1 MFEILDMLSL
11 PGNPAKP
18 NDDAFCHSERL
29 AAVFDGATGLGEQ
42 ILPVD
47 SDAAWIARRGA
58 EGLIL
63 HEAENLSPREILRR
77 AAADAEKQFLE
88 LRLRPPAQT
97 YEIPFASMMFVSSQT
112 NGIEALWFGDC
123 AALVKPPGETTRIIG
138 DALDKR
144 AAEAA
149 RVAKLA
155 AARNLAPAAG
165 VSRAEY
171 LPALRA
177 ARNRV
182 NTVEGSWAFSPDI
195 RCADHAQSTT
205 FAAPTGT
212 QMLLVSDGFLALA
225 SDYNRY
231 DADGLLEAASS
242 KGLRALYNEIRDIE
256 NADPEGRKFP
266 RFKKSDDATAIFL
279 KVV

>member
-1 MFEILDMLSL
+1 MPFEILDMLSL
-11 PGNPAKP
+11 PGDPSKP
-18 NDDAFCHSERL
+18 NDDAFCHSETL

-58 EGLIL
+58 EGLIAF
-63 HEAENLSPREILRR
+63 EAPNRSAREILRH
-77 AAADAEKQFLE
+77 AAADAEKLFLE
-88 LRLRPPAQT
+88 LRLRPPAET
-97 YEIPFASMMFVSSQT
+97 YEIPFASLMYVSARGG
-112 NGIEALWFGDC
+112 GIEALWFGDC
-123 AALVKPPGETTRIIG
+123 AALVKRPGQPVQIVG

-155 AARNLAPAAG
+155 AAQNLAPAAG

-182 NTVEGSWAFSPDI
+182 NTVEGSWAFSPDA
-195 RCADHAQSTT
+195 RCADHARQLI
-205 FAAPTGT
+205 FGAPPQTKL
-212 QMLLVSDGFLALA
+212 LLVSDGFLALT
-225 SDYNRY
+225 SDYSRY
-231 DADGLLEAASS
+231 NAEELMEAASA
-242 KGLRALYNEIRDIE
+242 KGLRTLYNKLREIE
-256 NADPEGRKFP
+256 SGDPEGRHYP
-266 RFKKSDDATAIFL
+266 RFKK
-279 KVV
+279 